1 MGLSARDHFDFA
13 DPRFDTMCLG
23 PSQNIPLAATMLL
36 KRTSVGLSLSLKDL
50 GLTADLVS
58 AIFAIDE

>member
-1 MGLSARDHFDFA
+1 
-13 DPRFDTMCLG
+13 MCLG
-23 PSQNIPLAATMLL
+23 PTTNIPLAATMLL

-50 GLTADLVS
+50 GVAAEADFVS